1 MKLRHYLLAFALLI
15 LGGCTTQGIKQQADV
30 GKLDIYEEFATE
42 LIPTRTVYV
51 WTPEGYNLK
60 TRYAVLYMHDG
71 QMLFDE
77 ETSWNGQSWNVDAV
91 AQRLQ
96 DEGKCRPFIVV
107 GIDNHPTNRLTEYTP
122 AKMLNYLDP
131 NDKLLNKFDRAEFIA
146 DSYLS
151 FIVEELKPFVDSHY
165 STLGDS
171 ANTVVMGSSMGGLI
185 SLYALSEYPDI
196 FGSAACLS
204 THTPAAIG
212 DFESAAEPWSKAFR
226 DYLAE
231 NLPEANTRTV
241 YMDYGDGTLDAN
253 YAPFQTQ
260 VDALFE
266 AKGWTKPHYVT
277 LLFPGHNHDET
288 SWQKRLH
295 IPLELLLGTE

>member
-1 MKLRHYLLAFALLI
+1 MMPKILKRYLVAPNEAKFQENFVTLGNYLSPKTMKLRHYLLAFALLI
-15 LGGCTTQGIKQQADV
+15 LGGCATQGIKQQADA

-51 WTPEGYNLK
+51 WTPEGYNPEI
-60 TRYAVLYMHDG
+60 RYAVLYMHDG

-165 STLGDS
+165 ST
-171 ANTVVMGSSMGGLI
+171 
-185 SLYALSEYPDI
+185 
-196 FGSAACLS
+196 
-204 THTPAAIG
+204 
-212 DFESAAEPWSKAFR
+212 
-226 DYLAE
+226 
-231 NLPEANTRTV
+231 
-241 YMDYGDGTLDAN
+241 
-253 YAPFQTQ
+253 
-260 VDALFE
+260 
-266 AKGWTKPHYVT
+266 
-277 LLFPGHNHDET
+277 
-288 SWQKRLH
+288 QKQKQSQNN
-295 IPLELLLGTE
+295 

>member
-1 MKLRHYLLAFALLI
+1 MTK
-15 LGGCTTQGIKQQADV
+15 KSV
-30 GKLDIYEEFATE
+30 
-42 LIPTRTVYV
+42 
-51 WTPEGYNLK
+51 
-60 TRYAVLYMHDG
+60 
-71 QMLFDE
+71 
-77 ETSWNGQSWNVDAV
+77 
-91 AQRLQ
+91 
-96 DEGKCRPFIVV
+96 
-107 GIDNHPTNRLTEYTP
+107 
-122 AKMLNYLDP
+122 
-131 NDKLLNKFDRAEFIA
+131 
-146 DSYLS
+146 YLS

-266 AKGWTKPHYVT
+266 AKGWTKPHYVS
-277 LLFPGHNHDET
+277 LLFPGHNHDEA

-295 IPLELLLGTE
+295 IPLELLLGAE